1 MEEAINDQAVQDEAL
16 KDLKERLPETPVKPP
31 EKAPEPAQDKSL
43 RVDYHIID
51 EPRGDRVSMFLNAF
65 KAVLEHT
72 GYRGVLDTYA
82 RASAKCARCANACHL
97 YQTTKDDRD
106 IPCYRTNMILDIYK
120 RYFTYG
126 GKLKAAI
133 LGERGLTEEDIDD
146 LKESLYRCTAC
157 RRCILECP
165 MGIDH
170 GLMTHLGRYVLSEMK
185 IIPKALRVSV
195 IEQLE
200 GETRNTS
207 AIPKPAL
214 IDSLE
219 FLEEELKE
227 ATGQDIKFPLDV
239 EGVEYLF
246 VPAVSDFMMEADT
259 LMGNAAVM
267 HATGYAS
274 RWTIG
279 TENYDGINY
288 GLFYSDWALDHIIR
302 QLCQEAE
309 RLKARQIMIG
319 ECGHASRSAKVFV
332 PVFGREL
339 ARPVVNCME
348 FAYDMMKQGK
358 LKLRKDAIK
367 EKVTYHDP
375 CNIARSGWIV
385 DQPRELLKAFCTNY
399 VEMSH
404 GGRENY
410 CCGGGGGTVS
420 IDEIHEFRMEVG
432 GRVKVEQLKETGA
445 EIVVAPCANCKK
457 QIRELI
463 DYHKLDMELVGLH
476 DLLLKAI
483 IWD

>member
-1 MEEAINDQAVQDEAL
+1 MEQPLKQEAI
-16 KDLKERLPETPVKPP
+16 KEEPVKESAAPSPPTPP
-31 EKAPEPAQDKSL
+31 EPKPKPSRTDL
-43 RVDYHIID
+43 RADYHIMD
-51 EPRGDRVSMFLNAF
+51 EPRGDKVKLFLDAF
-65 KAVLEHT
+65 AAVLEHT
-72 GYRGVLDTYA
+72 GYRGALETYA
-82 RASAKCARCANACHL
+82 RASAKCSRCANACHL
-97 YQTTKDDRD
+97 YQVTKDDRD
-106 IPCYRTNMILDIYK
+106 IPCYRTNIILDIYK

-126 GKLKAAI
+126 GRLKAAI
-133 LGERGLTEEDIDD
+133 LGRRPLTNQDIDD

-157 RRCILECP
+157 RRCTLECP
-165 MGIDH
+165 LGIDH
-170 GLMTHLGRYVLSEMK
+170 GLMTHLGRYILSEMK
-185 IIPKALRVSV
+185 IMPKALRVSV

-200 GETRNTS
+200 GKTHNTS
-207 AIPKPAL
+207 AIPQPAL
-214 IDSLE
+214 FDTLE
-219 FLEEELKE
+219 FLEDELKE
-227 ATGQDIKFPLDV
+227 MTGQEIKFPIDLPGAD
-239 EGVEYLF
+239 YLF

-267 HATGYAS
+267 HAVGYS
-274 RWTIG
+274 RRWTIG
-279 TENYDGINY
+279 SKNYDGINY

-302 QLCQEAE
+302 QLVEEAE
-309 RLKARQIMIG
+309 RLNCPNIMIG
-319 ECGHASRSAKVFV
+319 ECGHASRSAKFFV

-348 FAYDMMKQGK
+348 FAYEMLKQGK
-358 LKLRKDAIK
+358 LRLKKDAVTQR
-367 EKVTYHDP
+367 VTYHDP

-385 DQPRELLKAFCTNY
+385 DQPRELLKAFCPNY

-404 GGRENY
+404 PGRDNY

-420 IDEIHEFRMEVG
+420 IDEIHEFRMEAG
-432 GRVKVEQLKETGA
+432 GLVKVEQLKAAGA